1 MSANTSA
8 AVAVLPSIRQTG
20 GSGSGQGAAGSG
32 AAPPGPSGPAG
43 IGWLGMS
50 SRMCLK
56 AHLLYG
62 GSCQLARV
70 TCASGAG
77 GKPVMSPG
85 LGRALARRP
94 EPCCRGA

>member
-1 MSANTSA
+1 
-8 AVAVLPSIRQTG
+8 
-20 GSGSGQGAAGSG
+20 
-32 AAPPGPSGPAG
+32 
-43 IGWLGMS
+43 MS

-77 GKPVMSPG
+77 GKPVMSPSARS
-85 LGRALARRP
+85 RAAAWAVLSWGMMRRLTEHGHAQP
-94 EPCCRGA
+94 

>member
-1 MSANTSA
+1 
-8 AVAVLPSIRQTG
+8 
-20 GSGSGQGAAGSG
+20 GSGQGAAGKG
-32 AAPPGPSGPAG
+32 AGEPAG

-70 TCASGAG
+70 TCASWAG
-77 GKPVMSPG
+77 GKPVMSPVPSEGPRSRAAARAVLSWGMMRRLTEHGHAPG
-85 LGRALARRP
+85 LGHP
-94 EPCCRGA
+94 QYGCP